1 MNLPKPDP
9 STKLT
14 EAMLD
19 SDRYVAEEKLD
30 GERVL
35 LDGSRGAPRL
45 LSSHGTDRSQAV
57 PHLIRPHKLLEGTI
71 LDGEVVA
78 PSGRFGDVVSTLHS
92 GAARAQAHQ
101 LAHGFVQLR
110 VFDVTQLSGTDV
122 SRLPL
127 HERRRAL
134 EQLVRKLRNQA
145 ITCVEQTR
153 TEKREFYRRIVQAGG
168 EGIVLKDRALM
179 YGLGWTKMK
188 HSADVSVVVT
198 HVHTDRD
205 AIELSAFD
213 GMRFVSVGDCSVPTT
228 ELKAQLRTA
237 PETVLGHVLDVSAF
251 ALTAGERLRNPVWL
265 RLRPDLLPDECTL
278 SKIRATLP
286 SR

>member
-1 MNLPKPDP
+1 MKLPKPDP
-9 STKLT
+9 ATKLT
-14 EAMLD
+14 ETMLD

-45 LSSHGTDRSQAV
+45 LSSHGTDRSLAV
-57 PHLIRPHKLLEGTI
+57 PHLIRPHKLLEGTV

-78 PSGRFGDVVSTLHS
+78 PSGRFGDVVATLHS
-92 GAARAQAHQ
+92 GEARAQAHQ

-110 VFDVTQLSGTDV
+110 VFDVTHLAGVDT

-127 HERRRAL
+127 HERRGKL

-153 TEKREFYRRIVQAGG
+153 VEKREFYRRIVQAGG
-168 EGIVLKDRALM
+168 EGIVLKDRMLM

-188 HSADVSVVVT
+188 HCADVSVVVT
-198 HVHTDRD
+198 RVHTDRD
-205 AIELSAFD
+205 AVELSAYD
-213 GMRFVSVGDCSVPTT
+213 GTRLVMVGDCAVPTT

-237 PETVLGHVLDVSAF
+237 PETVTGRVIDVSAF
-251 ALTAGERLRNPVWL
+251 ALTASERLRNPVWL
-265 RLRPDLLPDECTL
+265 RMRPDLLPDECTL
-278 SKIRATLP
+278 AKIRATLP